1 MNFVEIVETVEDIET
16 KMVDLSEEKLGLLKA
31 VLVEGSEIEFDV
43 VHHIDHLVGFVDSYS
58 DGQAQAIT
66 ESVDCGK
73 VLNIVLESVRKN
85 ASDAEVVLS
94 EAVEAVGDM
103 DLETVDGD
111 SETVSVSLLSVV
123 SNVLTEMTGEEAV
136 EGMPAEMVFDIVNEA
151 KKLDLS
157 DDAADLDI
165 ETLVS
170 EISTKLEEAIISG
183 DIDLDTDDYEGETLA
198 EFLADYEN
206 TEYLMEEMSKVSE
219 EVLAESDDADGVRL
233 LTKAKEATVLL
244 EGERCA
250 KGDIKCMEKKGKAAK
265 AFFAKGGE
273 MKGTKFNPKSVT
285 NITKLTGK
293 LGKIIRDIKKSNPR
307 YPDVYLR
314 NVVLPSIINKMAQKK
329 GRKRK
334 TD

>member
-43 VHHIDHLVGFVDSYS
+43 VHHIDHLVEFVDSYS
-58 DGQAQAIT
+58 DAQAQTIV

-73 VLNIVLESVRKN
+73 VLTIVLESVRKH
-85 ASDAEVVLS
+85 ASDAEAVIT
-94 EAVEAVGDM
+94 EAVEAVGNM
-103 DLETVDGD
+103 DVELSEEM

>member
-233 LTKAKEATVLL
+233 LTKAKEATIML
-244 EGERCA
+244 EAQSVKSEA
-250 KGDIKCMEKKGKAAK
+250 KGLEKNI
-265 AFFAKGGE
+265 E
-273 MKGTKFNPKSVT
+273 PTSTTK
-285 NITKLTGK
+285 
-293 LGKIIRDIKKSNPR
+293 
-307 YPDVYLR
+307 DVVS
-314 NVVLPSIINKMAQKK
+314 VVLKSLL
-329 GRKRK
+329 
-334 TD
+334 